1 LTHRRSILVVDDDAA
16 MRLAMARVLERAGFE
31 TTRCASAEEALEA
44 LRARPWDALVSDIR
58 MPRMSGAELLEQGL
72 ALRPTLSVVLVTAY
86 GTVSDAV
93 EAIRR
98 GARDYLLKPFAP
110 EALVAA
116 VARCLEGEPRG
127 PSDAEGTVEP
137 DVIAED
143 PAFRVFLEQADRAA
157 GTDAT
162 VLITGQSGAGK
173 EVIARRIHARSRR
186 AAGPFVAVN
195 CAALPETL
203 LEAELFGV
211 KRGAYT
217 GAEEDRRGHFERA
230 EGGTLL
236 LDEIG
241 DLPLALQAKLLRA
254 LEERRVMPLGGAEP
268 VSVDIR
274 VIAATQRD
282 LVEAVSSGQF
292 RRDLYF
298 RLRVIPLQVPSLAE
312 RPADVPA
319 LAAHLSGRIA
329 ERLGRPAPKLSR
341 DAMTRLERHAWPGN
355 VRELRNVIERAVV
368 LDRTGTIAAEDLFL
382 DEWEAPAQE
391 SRLQPGMTIAQAERR
406 LIEKTLDAAGGNRTK
421 ASEMLGISV
430 RTLRNKL
437 RTYREEKAAQQMS
450 MV

>member
-1 LTHRRSILVVDDDAA
+1 LVVDDDAA
-16 MRLAMARVLERAGFE
+16 MRLAMARVLERAGYE
-31 TTRCASAEEALEA
+31 ATRCASAEEALEA

-58 MPRMSGAELLEQGL
+58 MPRMSGAELLERGL
-72 ALRPTLSVVLVTAY
+72 ALRPTLAVVLVTAY
-86 GTVSDAV
+86 GTVTDAV

-110 EALVAA
+110 QALVAA
-116 VARCLEGEPRG
+116 VARCLEGEPREAV
-127 PSDAEGTVEP
+127 AEGRPEATEP
-137 DVIAED
+137 EVVAED
-143 PAFRVFLEQADRAA
+143 PSFRAFLEEADRAA
-157 GTDAT
+157 CTDAT

-173 EVIARRIHARSRR
+173 EVIARRIHGRSRR
-186 AAGPFVAVN
+186 AAGPFVALN

-211 KRGAYT
+211 KKGAYT
-217 GAEEDRRGHFERA
+217 GADEDRLGHFERA

-241 DLPLALQAKLLRA
+241 DLPLSLQAKLLRA

-268 VSVDIR
+268 VPVDIR
-274 VIAATQRD
+274 VVAATQRD
-282 LVEAVSSGQF
+282 LVDAVSAGEF
-292 RRDLYF
+292 RSDLYF
-298 RLRVIPLQVPSLAE
+298 RLRVIPLRVPSLAE
-312 RPADVPA
+312 RPADIPA

-341 DAMTRLERHAWPGN
+341 EAMVRLERHAWPGN

-368 LDRTGTIAAEDLFL
+368 LDRTGTISADDLFL
-382 DEWEAPAQE
+382 DEWEGSEPN
-391 SRLQPGMTIAQAERR
+391 SRLQAGMTIAQAERC

-437 RTYREEKAAQQMS
+437 RNYREEKPAQPLS